1 MIISTLKSISFL
13 RFGLQKHGDMK
24 TRRTIESTGPKKI
37 KYFVYFGFP
46 DCKLV
51 YCETRDRGST
61 CTASVRRRRCD
72 MFEY

>member
-1 MIISTLKSISFL
+1 MIITTLKSILFL

-37 KYFVYFGFP
+37 EYFVYFGFP

-51 YCETRDRGST
+51 D
-61 CTASVRRRRCD
+61 
-72 MFEY
+72 